1 MKKLFTLVLLA
12 LGSNVFAW
20 GPLGH
25 KVVGEIATLNL
36 TPKAKQAVQKLLN
49 NGSLTELATWAD
61 VIKNESKY
69 AKTKTWH
76 FVTIE
81 DGDSYEQSTKNPQG
95 DVVIAIEDAINTL
108 KDASKAKEEQIEQLK
123 FLIHFVGDI
132 HQPLHVGR
140 GADRGGNEIDVNF
153 MGRQQNLHAIWD
165 TGMVDSQQLGVA
177 ELARKLQ
184 SQKGNTVVTEFNFK
198 EVVKENMNLR
208 NQVYNFKNDNI
219 DQKYMDQNVAALNSR
234 LLLGGKRLAF
244 ILNAIYK

>member
-12 LGSNVFAW
+12 LGSNSFAW

-36 TPKAKQAVQKLLN
+36 TPKAKQSVQKLLN

-61 VIKNESKY
+61 VIKNEGKY

-76 FVTIE
+76 YVTIE
-81 DGDSYEQSTKNPQG
+81 DGDSYEQSEKNPQG
-95 DVVIAIEDAINTL
+95 DVVTAIEEAVSTL
-108 KDASKAKEEQIEQLK
+108 KDSAKTKEDQVDALK

-140 GADRGGNEIDVNF
+140 GVDRGGNEIDVNF

-184 SQKGNTVVTEFNFK
+184 GQKGNQTITEFNFL

-208 NQVYNFKNDNI
+208 KQVYAFKNSSI
-219 DQKYMDQNVAALNSR
+219 DQNYMNQNLSALNSR

-244 ILNAIYK
+244 ILNSVYK